1 MAGDFESLMLR
12 YQQGEAY
19 RLRDEPGDGGRAA
32 EAYAAAVQFTEV
44 VPEAWRAHGYALIK
58 AGRGAEGRQ
67 ALERYL
73 AARPDASDAAM
84 VRYTLAQ

>member
-1 MAGDFESLMLR
+1 M
-12 YQQGEAY
+12 
-19 RLRDEPGDGGRAA
+19 
-32 EAYAAAVQFTEV
+32 QFTEA